1 MSVLE
6 ELQIS
11 GIRSVGPNDPVQIK
25 FFKPLTVI
33 VGQNGSGKTT
43 LIESLRYA
51 TTGDFPPNART
62 SFVHDPKL
70 ADAPTV
76 SAQVCLQFMDA
87 TGISRTA
94 VRLLKATS
102 TAKNVSIK
110 CLDSS
115 IKWEVDGD
123 VQAHPYKDAD
133 YKQEMAAYLHVPEA
147 VLKSVIFCHQDE
159 SNWPLGENKSVKETF
174 DKIFGAERYTKALEE
189 IRKIQKDLGVKQK
202 GLEDNL
208 KYIEEKKKCADRW
221 KKELAETEEQLEQVQ
236 AEIAIEKEKRPPI
249 QEEIKKLN
257 GEMDCLADIARREGL
272 IKGARDMIELQIAE
286 TAQTM
291 SHILKDLTIEEL
303 ETQKGELV
311 EKCETLKAENG
322 KIHKEI
328 LQIAKDIK
336 EQEKQMRSYNQE
348 VGKLEKEKSDYE
360 DLLKERNEV
369 LVASAKDMAIEGFD
383 SQDDIDDSKE
393 KQFTDK
399 VNEKLQNI
407 IAEMKAETQKYNDD
421 EKDISARIK
430 ANHEEIV
437 KRDTSIKMKGD
448 QKKKALKEITDTEK
462 LLAKVDSNKTRLM
475 GLNEDLQEAEKR
487 LEEHK
492 TTLDVEETKIR
503 IKELED
509 KKKELDTKIRELDQE
524 QEEVAKLAQQLTTLE
539 HITKEQTSKQTQL
552 DETWT
557 KHMENLKTLFGEDFQ
572 RGPGLKKKM
581 ADWIKVKDRELKAAQ
596 KERNKVDI
604 NISTKQN
611 QVRSYGEEKKR
622 KEEEVQS
629 KTERIRD
636 KCGDQKLA
644 DKAFD
649 VSIKI
654 DKERKKHSR
663 SKGIRE
669 VFKGFIENI
678 ETADQHCCPICT
690 TDLTSNWE
698 DVTQRLN
705 KEIEDVPTKIE
716 KLEENIKA
724 LFAEERKLNDLKPV
738 HEAVEKIKTKDIP
751 ELEKK
756 MEEGQAAIEVLRQ
769 EKEVKDEALKVVE
782 NQMEVARVIQQ
793 DAQQMDAWDLELK
806 ELKRKLDRMDQSGSL
821 EGRRKLHEIQE
832 EKEEKMR
839 EREAID
845 TEHSDKNNRVFKY
858 QDVFNKCT
866 AEVTNL
872 RQERVNLQEDI
883 SRQRQL
889 EEKKL
894 NLDREVEDL
903 EKAVEELRDE
913 KRPFEDKTAELNEE
927 KSDRSRA
934 KEILLS
940 DLRNTQE
947 SYAKKKTAI
956 HNMTTKL
963 QEYVRRGRAGKLT
976 DASEMRNGCETK
988 IQAKKEE
995 KEGLEGKQKTN
1006 DEQIIGQDSQKRNIE
1021 DNIKLQKNRK
1031 EVEKKNEELKQ
1042 LKEETAGRDLAAI
1055 EEQLGGVK
1063 GQMKKIDTKIY
1074 GMEMEKVGHDKSIQ
1088 QFKKNLNSKEYKT
1101 IDEDYGKQL
1110 IQVVTTEQSKKDLA
1124 NYHTVLKTAMS
1135 EFHKLKMHEINKIV
1149 KELWRTTYQGNDIEW
1164 IEIVT
1169 DVEEDTKIKTEDIGR
1184 QTYNYRVVMLKNGR
1198 PLDMRGRCS
1207 AGQKVLA
1214 SLMIRLA
1221 LAETFCQDCGVLALD
1236 EPTTN
1241 LDRENIES
1249 LAKALTDIIHSRRS
1263 RSFQLIVITHDEDFV
1278 ELLGRSEFVEE
1289 FHYVS
1294 RNNQGLSCVETR
1306 DVSSLNN

>member
-1 MSVLE
+1 
-6 ELQIS
+6 
-11 GIRSVGPNDPVQIK
+11 
-25 FFKPLTVI
+25 
-33 VGQNGSGKTT
+33 
-43 LIESLRYA
+43 
-51 TTGDFPPNART
+51 
-62 SFVHDPKL
+62 
-70 ADAPTV
+70 
-76 SAQVCLQFMDA
+76 
-87 TGISRTA
+87 
-94 VRLLKATS
+94 
-102 TAKNVSIK
+102 
-110 CLDSS
+110 
-115 IKWEVDGD
+115 
-123 VQAHPYKDAD
+123 
-133 YKQEMAAYLHVPEA
+133 
-147 VLKSVIFCHQDE
+147 
-159 SNWPLGENKSVKETF
+159 
-174 DKIFGAERYTKALEE
+174 
-189 IRKIQKDLGVKQK
+189 
-202 GLEDNL
+202 
-208 KYIEEKKKCADRW
+208 
-221 KKELAETEEQLEQVQ
+221 LEQVT
-236 AEIAIEKEKRPPI
+236 AAIGVEREKKPPI
-249 QEEIKKLN
+249 QEQINKLN
-257 GEMDCLADIARREGL
+257 LDKDCLADIARREGA

-303 ETQKGELV
+303 ETQKSELV
-311 EKCETLKAENG
+311 EKCETLKSENG
-322 KIHKEI
+322 RIHKDI
-328 LQIAKDIK
+328 QQITKDIK
-336 EQEKQMRSYNQE
+336 DQEKQMRNYNQE

-360 DLLKERNEV
+360 ELLKERNEV
-369 LVASAKDMAIEGFD
+369 LVTSAKDMAIEGFD

-399 VNEKLQNI
+399 VNDKLQNI
-407 IAEMKAETQKYNDD
+407 ISEMRAETQKFADD
-421 EKDISARIK
+421 ERDILARIK
-430 ANHEEIV
+430 TNHEEIV
-437 KRDTSIKMKGD
+437 KRETSIKMKGE
-448 QKKKALKEITDTEK
+448 QKKKALKEITETEK
-462 LLAKVDSNKTRLM
+462 LLAKVDSNKNRLI

-487 LEEHK
+487 LEDHK
-492 TTLDVEETKIR
+492 TTLNVDETKAR
-503 IKELED
+503 IKELEE
-509 KKKELDTKIRELDQE
+509 KKKELDAKIRELDQE
-524 QEEVAKLAQQLTTLE
+524 QEEVAKLAQQLTTLD

-552 DETWT
+552 DETWA
-557 KHMENLKTLFGEDFQ
+557 KHTEGLKALFGEEFQ
-572 RGPGLKKKM
+572 KGPGLKKKM
-581 ADWIKVKDRELKAAQ
+581 ADWIKIKDRELKAAQ

-611 QVRSYGEEKKR
+611 QLRNYGEEKRR
-622 KEEEVQS
+622 KEEEVVS
-629 KTERIRD
+629 KTARIHD

-644 DKAFD
+644 DKQLE
-649 VSIKI
+649 VSVKI
-654 DKERKKHSR
+654 DKERKRHSR

-669 VFKGFIENI
+669 VFKGFIEGI
-678 ETADQHCCPICT
+678 ESKESPHVCPICT
-690 TDLTSNWE
+690 ADLSENWE
-698 DVTQRLN
+698 SVTERLG

-716 KLEENIKA
+716 KLEESIKA

-738 HEAVEKIKTKDIP
+738 QDAVEKIKNIDIP
-751 ELEKK
+751 DLEKK
-756 MEEGQAAIEVLRQ
+756 SVETEAAIEVLRK
-769 EKEVKDEALKVVE
+769 EKEEKDAALKILE
-782 NQMEVARVIQQ
+782 EQMESARAIQQ
-793 DAQQMDAWDLELK
+793 DAQQLDAWDTELK
-806 ELKRKLDRMDQSGSL
+806 ELKRKLDRMDQTGSL
-821 EGRRKLHEIQE
+821 EGKRKLHEVQE

-839 EREAID
+839 EREAVD
-845 TEHSDKNNRVFKY
+845 TEHSDKNNKVFRY
-858 QDVFNKCT
+858 QDVFNRCT

-872 RQERVNLQEDI
+872 RQERVSLQEDI

-894 NLDREVEDL
+894 DLDREVEDL

-927 KSDRSRA
+927 KNDRIRA

-947 SYAKKKTAI
+947 TYAKKKTAI

-976 DASEMRNGCETK
+976 DALEMRNNCEAN
-988 IQAKKEE
+988 IQTKKEA
-995 KEGLEGKQKTN
+995 KEAQEAKQKEN

-1021 DNIKLQKNRK
+1021 DNIKLQKNRV

-1042 LKEETAGRDLAAI
+1042 LREETAGRNLSEI
-1055 EEQLGGVK
+1055 EEQLNGVK
-1063 GQMKKIDTKIY
+1063 RQMKRLDTDIH
-1074 GMEMEKVGHDKSIQ
+1074 GLDMERVGHEKAIQ
-1088 QFKKNLNSKEYKT
+1088 GFKKNLTSKEYKNV
-1101 IDEDYGKQL
+1101 DEEFGKQL

-1124 NYHTVLKTAMS
+1124 NYHTVLKTAMT

-1169 DVEEDTKIKTEDIGR
+1169 DVEEDLKLKTEDIGR

-1214 SLMIRLA
+1214 SLIIRLA

-1263 RSFQLIVITHDEDFV
+1263 RTFQLVVITHDEDFV

-1294 RNNQGLSCVETR
+1294 RNSQGLSCVETR